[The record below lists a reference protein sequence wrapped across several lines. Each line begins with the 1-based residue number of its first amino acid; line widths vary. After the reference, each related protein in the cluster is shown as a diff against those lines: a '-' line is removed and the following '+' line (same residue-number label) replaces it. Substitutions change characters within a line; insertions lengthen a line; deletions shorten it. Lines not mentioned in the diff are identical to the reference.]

1 MNIYLCKP
9 DESLEQALE
18 AIMEK
23 DPDGMKFTGDQV
35 KDRCYVGDEAFV
47 NAPVIVNK
55 NNQYYA
61 LKQV

>member
-9 DESLEQALE
+9 DETLSQALE

-23 DPDGMKFTGDQV
+23 DPDGRKFTCDEE
-35 KDRCYVGDEAFV
+35 KDRCYIGDEAFI

-61 LKQV
+61 LRQV